1 MEKFRIL
8 TINPGS
14 TSTKIALYDDEELIF
29 KEELTHEASKL
40 EEYKTTSDQLPY
52 RTEMVIEALKKHN
65 IELSSIDAFSGRGG
79 GLVSVKGGTY
89 NVNDLLLEHA
99 RIGYTVQ
106 HASILGAQIAYN
118 LAQKFGKRSFVVNP
132 ITVDEKE
139 EVEKSKEILEEL
151 EYEVDDFNLMRIKD
165 EEEAQE
171 FRNFVQSIKPSDFE
185 RLLKD
190 NGDSDS

>member
-1 MEKFRIL
+1 MAYKIL
-8 TINPGS
+8 IINPGS

-139 EVEKSKEILEEL
+139 EVT
-151 EYEVDDFNLMRIKD
+151 RI
-165 EEEAQE
+165 
-171 FRNFVQSIKPSDFE
+171 
-185 RLLKD
+185 
-190 NGDSDS
+190 